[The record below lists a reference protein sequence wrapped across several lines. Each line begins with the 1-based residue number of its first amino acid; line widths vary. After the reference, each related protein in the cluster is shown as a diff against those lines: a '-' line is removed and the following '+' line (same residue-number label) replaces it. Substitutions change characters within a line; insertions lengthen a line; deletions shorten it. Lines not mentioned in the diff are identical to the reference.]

1 MLRFGTQFQVSKV
14 EFSNLDHCTFHSNII
29 KPRSH
34 VYLNPLILVSRVWPG
49 LVYSAAPVP
58 ATSALW
64 HLASGDLVR
73 GGGAGA
79 ASQPGIVPTLY
90 PAATPQTVP
99 RCTYLREPRTRRRP
113 A

>member
-73 GGGAGA
+73 GVEEGA

-90 PAATPQTVP
+90 LLLQFVP